1 VKTQITTAITAFIL
15 IMLIACEP
23 QAQASKSAVTAYD
36 STLAITYGADQFGMK
51 KYIFAFSYRGLN
63 RDRDSLEAAQL
74 QQAHLEN
81 IGRLA
86 EAGKLVLA
94 GPFLGSDDL
103 RGIYIFNV
111 DNIAEAE
118 ALTNT
123 DPAIKAGSLRMELR
137 EWYGS
142 AALMG
147 VNDLHKKVAK
157 KAVTD

>member
-51 KYIFAFSYRGLN
+51 KYVFAFLYRGPN

-86 EAGKLVLA
+86 EAGKLVLWSFF
-94 GPFLGSDDL
+94 G
-103 RGIYIFNV
+103 
-111 DNIAEAE
+111 
-118 ALTNT
+118 
-123 DPAIKAGSLRMELR
+123 
-137 EWYGS
+137 
-142 AALMG
+142 
-147 VNDLHKKVAK
+147 
-157 KAVTD
+157 